1 MKRALVLGGGGSKGA
16 YQTGSYKALL
26 ELGFS
31 FDLVVGVS
39 IGSLN
44 AALIVQDEF
53 DKLENL
59 WNSVELNGII
69 KNGLNLTYDMDY
81 YFDNKASI
89 LPLLKTYAENKGMD
103 IAPLVNLVKNNI
115 DFKKLTESSIDFGL
129 LSVEVPNLAPHEIT
143 KKDLTQNNY
152 DKWVLA
158 SCACFPAFPMSEID
172 GKKYIDGG
180 YYDNLPIDLAFKM
193 GASEV
198 IAISLNYKFETKY
211 DLHPLV
217 SHIRPSSYLGTM
229 LNFSNKDIK
238 HNIKLGYLDCL
249 KHFKKLDGIKYAFN
263 KLESSEHIEKVIK
276 KLLLDLLNAELKL
289 ESSEFLASIES
300 SLSKIGLIS
309 KVTTSTPFSDKLL
322 SLLNTKLNART
333 DRSEDVKMLFL
344 MLVENYMEIN
354 HFDNTEIYNIDK
366 VIKEAK
372 INLTNNKAIS
382 NIKSQILESKTN
394 SWFNNLES
402 TLLALLLEV
411 ILNL

>member
-158 SCACFPAFPMSEID
+158 RD
-172 GKKYIDGG
+172 G
-180 YYDNLPIDLAFKM
+180 
-193 GASEV
+193 
-198 IAISLNYKFETKY
+198 
-211 DLHPLV
+211 
-217 SHIRPSSYLGTM
+217 
-229 LNFSNKDIK
+229 
-238 HNIKLGYLDCL
+238 
-249 KHFKKLDGIKYAFN
+249 
-263 KLESSEHIEKVIK
+263 EKA
-276 KLLLDLLNAELKL
+276 L
-289 ESSEFLASIES
+289 
-300 SLSKIGLIS
+300 
-309 KVTTSTPFSDKLL
+309 SDKVEPYIKRDARKRKNKNTTGNQFRFN
-322 SLLNTKLNART
+322 SLCQPNQTKPNQT
-333 DRSEDVKMLFL
+333 KG
-344 MLVENYMEIN
+344 
-354 HFDNTEIYNIDK
+354 
-366 VIKEAK
+366 
-372 INLTNNKAIS
+372 
-382 NIKSQILESKTN
+382 
-394 SWFNNLES
+394 
-402 TLLALLLEV
+402 
-411 ILNL
+411 